1 MELLAFNKDLYLG
14 IVFIHIFAAIIWVG
28 GAFTFQL
35 RIAQLRKANDT
46 AGFLQ
51 LGQDA
56 ERTGQR
62 VFMPASIVVLLAGI
76 AMVWY
81 GPYSFKLWI
90 ALALVGIVVTSLV
103 GALYLGPQGGKFA
116 KLAQERGVE
125 DPDVVAARDRLDPG
139 LAHRLRGAG
148 ADRPRHGVQARPDV
162 GGCFTGLIPPIR
174 RRRNP

>member
-35 RIAQLRKANDT
+35 RIAQLRKATDT
-46 AGFLQ
+46 TGFLQ

-56 ERTGQR
+56 ERWGQR

-76 AMVWY
+76 TMVWY
-81 GPYSFKLWI
+81 
-90 ALALVGIVVTSLV
+90 ALALVGIVLTSLV
-103 GALYLGPQGGKFA
+103 GALYLGPQGGRFA

-125 DPDVVAARDRLDPG
+125 DPDVVAARDRLILVSRIDYLVLVLIVLDMVFKPG
-139 LAHRLRGAG
+139 L
-148 ADRPRHGVQARPDV
+148 
-162 GGCFTGLIPPIR
+162 T
-174 RRRNP
+174 

>member
-56 ERTGQR
+56 ERMGQR

-81 GPYSFKLWI
+81 GPYSLSCGSRWRSSGSCSHRWSVRCTWGPK
-90 ALALVGIVVTSLV
+90 
-103 GALYLGPQGGKFA
+103 GASS
-116 KLAQERGVE
+116 RGS
-125 DPDVVAARDRLDPG
+125 
-139 LAHRLRGAG
+139 
-148 ADRPRHGVQARPDV
+148 
-162 GGCFTGLIPPIR
+162 
-174 RRRNP
+174 RRNAASRTPTWSPLATGSSWSRASTTWCWC

>member
-46 AGFLQ
+46 TGFLQ

-56 ERTGQR
+56 ERWGQR

-76 AMVWY
+76 TMVWY

-90 ALALVGIVVTSLV
+90 GLALVGIVLTSLV

-116 KLAQERGVE
+116 QARAGTRRRGPGRGRRSRPADPRLA
-125 DPDVVAARDRLDPG
+125 DRLP
-139 LAHRLRGAG
+139 GAG
-148 ADRPRHGVQARPDV
+148 ADRARHGVQAGPDV

>member
-35 RIAQLRKANDT
+35 RIAELRKANDT

-56 ERTGQR
+56 ERIGQR

-81 GPYSFKLWI
+81 SPAYSFKLWI
-90 ALALVGIVVTSLV
+90 ALALVGIVATSLV

-125 DPDVVAARDRLDPG
+125 DPGVVAARDRLILVSRIDYAVLVLIVLDMVFKPG
-139 LAHRLRGAG
+139 
-148 ADRPRHGVQARPDV
+148 Q
-162 GGCFTGLIPPIR
+162 T
-174 RRRNP
+174 